1 MKLSSYLPRQA
12 ENDLSKLIESDQIQ
26 CKEGYVG
33 CCKKYF
39 LIFPNDNHK
48 YYYNPN
54 KLISD
59 SLKKKVFKY
68 LYSPT
73 NNMSKRLNK
82 KQQLKILIMMII
94 LEKPKNGLRRTHQ
107 ILNKKTTKFRWC
119 MI

>member
-1 MKLSSYLPRQA
+1 MRLSSYLPRQA
-12 ENDLSKLIESDQIQ
+12 ENDLNKLIEGDQIQ
-26 CKEGYVG
+26 YNEGYIG

-39 LIFPNDNHK
+39 LIFPNDKHK

-82 KQQLKILIMMII
+82 KQRYQLIVW
-94 LEKPKNGLRRTHQ
+94 Q
-107 ILNKKTTKFRWC
+107 
-119 MI
+119 

>member
-1 MKLSSYLPRQA
+1 MIFSSYSRGKA
-12 ENDLSKLIESDQIQ
+12 MDDIERLRASGEIQ
-26 CKEGYVG
+26 YKSGLVG
-33 CCKKYF
+33 CCQRYF
-39 LIFPNDNHK
+39 LIFPNDKHK

-59 SLKKKVFKY
+59 SLKKKVFNY

-94 LEKPKNGLRRTHQ
+94 LEKSKNGLRRTHQ
-107 ILNKKTTKFRWC
+107 ISNKKTTKFR
-119 MI
+119 